1 MYTRHR
7 RVSMESEVAAAEKA
21 AAQARKDAE
30 EAAALIQDEVH
41 REVGTAFLRS
51 CLMALLFVC
60 FLHQLL

>member
-1 MYTRHR
+1 
-7 RVSMESEVAAAEKA
+7 MESEVAAAEKA

-41 REVGTAFLRS
+41 REVGTAFLGS

-60 FLHQLL
+60 FPHQLL